1 MSAYM
6 LVEITVGDQAT
17 YDRYMEQIP
26 SVIRKYKG
34 RYILRS
40 SKITANSGGWKPDR
54 IILMEFDTLAEL
66 RACFASPEYRA
77 LGQMREQ
84 STITRSIV
92 IEQ

>member
-1 MSAYM
+1 
-6 LVEITVGDQAT
+6 
-17 YDRYMEQIP
+17 
-26 SVIRKYKG
+26 
-34 RYILRS
+34 
-40 SKITANSGGWKPDR
+40 
-54 IILMEFDTLAEL
+54 MEFDTLAEL